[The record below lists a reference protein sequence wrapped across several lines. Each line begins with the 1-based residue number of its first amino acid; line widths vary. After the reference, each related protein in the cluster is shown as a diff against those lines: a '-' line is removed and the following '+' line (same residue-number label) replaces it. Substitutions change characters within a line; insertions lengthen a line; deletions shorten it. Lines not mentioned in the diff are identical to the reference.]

1 MILPGHIFFF
11 FFSIKLCELEMQLRM
26 SGTHLSQ
33 GVFLEILIAGTD
45 DAMEGHRAYTIFFL
59 ALENRVY

>member
-1 MILPGHIFFF
+1 
-11 FFSIKLCELEMQLRM
+11 MQLRM